1 MCLACNNDCCTLDLD
16 DSCNCDDCH
25 NAFCWSAEA
34 YADKYGTDNGQ
45 QATLVASLSPNARS
59 PLPGWGVGGGGE

>member
-34 YADKYGTDNGQ
+34 YIDKYGAGNGQ
-45 QATLVASLSPNARS
+45 PASGQAALVAS
-59 PLPGWGVGGGGE
+59 PLPGRGVGGGE